1 MNMDALP
8 WLLTFLALGLWLA
21 VGGDLIRR
29 PPELPRGG
37 TRALRRGLWTALALA
52 GLVAGGWGPELWSR
66 TSVDMPRDPSPGP
79 AVGMV
84 ETTLRTPFA
93 VQTSRH
99 GIDAEARRLRSER
112 TLALQLPVVLLIFFG
127 GVFWVRYREGRSSE
141 PDHGAAQARG

>member
-1 MNMDALP
+1 VNMDALP
-8 WLLTFLALGLWLA
+8 WLLTFLVLGLWLA
-21 VGGDLIRR
+21 VGGELLRR
-29 PPELPRGG
+29 PPDLPRGG
-37 TRALRRGLWTALALA
+37 TRGLRRGLWTALALVA
-52 GLVAGGWGPELWSR
+52 LVAGGWGPQLWSR
-66 TSVDMPRDPSPGP
+66 TSVEMPRDPSPGP

-127 GVFWVRYREGRSSE
+127 GVFWVRRQEGRSLVRPHDAS
-141 PDHGAAQARG
+141 